1 MLALKIKA
9 AACLALVAATLP
21 APAQA
26 APEAGWGGDGLAWT
40 TTAVAPGVEVRSG
53 VLQRPTAPYWTV
65 TVAAPATNVLTGA
78 ATVAEVGSAEWAS
91 AMADRLAAAGFPARQ
106 EVVRWPS
113 YTDTPRGVAGV
124 RVRTGKFATQAEA
137 QTTVTALRAA
147 GFPTATAA
155 WTGYDVDQAPDAE
168 RVHVAV
174 VDPRAFR
181 GSVAASHGETVATRE
196 KTSTLASKL
205 GALVAV
211 NGGFFVTSDADGY
224 QGVPAGLAAYD
235 GRLESLSAGSR
246 AALVLGPG
254 PARIA
259 NLTSTVTVRSGGA
272 AHAVEGVN
280 RKPGVL
286 RNCGRPG
293 AVPTTAPRQ
302 DFTCTSADELVLF
315 TDAFGAALPAGAG
328 TQVVLDASGVVVSAG
343 ARGGVLLPGQ
353 SAVQGIGASADW
365 LAAHAV
371 VGQRLLVDSRV
382 REASGFPTVTP
393 RSVVSAAPLLLRDG
407 RLAVDAATEGVL
419 DPRDLSFGYAWSQQR
434 QPRTMAGIDARGRL
448 LLVTVDGRQPGV
460 SEGVTLVEG
469 ARLMRSL
476 GAVDALNLDGGGSS
490 AMVVAG
496 AVVNKPSD
504 AAGERAVGDVVAVLP

>member
-9 AACLALVAATLP
+9 VAGLALVAATLP
-21 APAQA
+21 APASA
-26 APEAGWGGDGLAWT
+26 ASEPGWGGDGLRWT
-40 TTAVAPGVEVRSG
+40 TTVVAPGVEVRSG
-53 VLQRPTAPYWTV
+53 VLERPTAPYWTV

-78 ATVAEVGSAEWAS
+78 ATVADLGTAEWAAS
-91 AMADRLAAAGFPARQ
+91 TAERLAAAGYPARQ

-113 YTDTPRGVAGV
+113 YADTPGGVEGV
-124 RVRTGKFATQAEA
+124 RVRTGRYGTQAEA
-137 QTTVTALRAA
+137 AAVVSALRAA

-174 VDPRAFR
+174 IDPRAFR
-181 GSVAASHGETVATRE
+181 GTVEASHGETIAARE
-196 KTSTLASKL
+196 KTSALASKL

-211 NGGFFVTSDADGY
+211 NGGFFITSDNDGY
-224 QGVPAGLAAYD
+224 QGAPAGLAAYD

-254 PARIA
+254 PAHIA
-259 NLTSTVTVRSGGA
+259 NLTSTVTVRAGSA
-272 AHAVEGVN
+272 AHAVEGIN

-286 RNCGRPG
+286 RNCGRPN

-302 DFTCTSADELVLF
+302 DFTCTSSDELVLF
-315 TDAFGAALPAGAG
+315 TDAFGAALPTGPG
-328 TQVVLDASGVVVSAG
+328 TQVVLDANGAVVSAG
-343 ARGGVLLPGQ
+343 PRGGVLQPGQ
-353 SAVQGIGASADW
+353 TAVQGIGAAASW
-365 LAAHAV
+365 LAAHA
-371 VGQRLLVDSRV
+371 GSRLVVDSRV
-382 REASGFPTVTP
+382 REASGSPTVTP

-407 RLAVDAATEGVL
+407 RLAVDAATEGVV

-460 SEGVTLVEG
+460 SEGLTLVEG
-469 ARLMRSL
+469 ARLMRAL
-476 GAVDALNLDGGGSS
+476 GAVEAMNLDGGGSS
-490 AMVVAG
+490 AMVVSG

-504 AAGERAVGDVVAVLP
+504 ATGERAVGDVVAVLPRR